1 MSKKHRK
8 KRIAELEAANQRLQ
22 KQLDRSR
29 KYFQEEYIKQEGA
42 REALAK
48 MLSECSESEY
58 FLRLAIDNIPAALF
72 WKNSDNIYLGCNQNF
87 AKIVGL
93 ESAAEI
99 RGKSD
104 EDLPKKGEKVKLFP
118 EGECWNSQE
127 RKIIEYREQDDGS
140 RHWWEMNKIIIK
152 DGEGNAIGM
161 LGIIADITE
170 RVQRAEKLKQQAI
183 AMAATTDGIAILTQE
198 GYIYLNQAHA
208 QMFGYDFPEELLGE
222 SWQFLYDAE
231 EIARFEREIMPILMQ
246 QGYWRG
252 EATAKRKDGST
263 FFQELSLNITEEG
276 AIICICRDITERKQA
291 EASLWQL
298 KEELEQRVESRT
310 RELRASEA
318 RLQRLAAIVAVA
330 IFEFR
335 LNPDGTRSFPYVSE
349 GCRDIYELEPDN
361 FIQCF
366 DLVHTDDI
374 ISLNAAIAESARSS
388 GRFEHEHR
396 IITPSGTH
404 KWVRAIGRP
413 ERLEDGTIIWDGL
426 IIDTSDRKRA
436 EAELEA
442 SQAELLALIGA
453 IQDVIMVLD
462 RSGRYL
468 KILPSGAPLLY
479 QPPSNLLGKTLH
491 EVLPPQGAEFFANT
505 IHQVLAEGKSAR
517 REYNLPIGDRLVWFD
532 ATVTPMADDRVL
544 WVARDISDRKH
555 QEVALRQSSQLISQQ
570 VRRSQLLY
578 QLTQQIRN
586 SLDFNQIL
594 NTTVREIQ
602 DFLKVDR
609 CHFAWYV
616 EEADHCYWDVVAE
629 VQATNLPS
637 FIGRHRTS
645 DFGPLSELLLSRQTL
660 RLDDVAQIEDVPVR
674 DFVTALGNRSMLV
687 LPVWDNAG
695 GRYGIIAC
703 IHAREVRP
711 WKDDEVELLEAA
723 IAQLAIALNQG
734 NILAQSQARAQEL
747 EQTLHQLQR
756 TQTQLIQSEK
766 MSSLGQMVAGV
777 AHEINNPV
785 SFIHGN
791 LFHAEQ
797 YMMELI
803 ELLDLY
809 QQHYR
814 EPHDE
819 IADKIESIELD
830 FLKEDLRKLF
840 QSMGVGTERIREI
853 VKSLRNFSRLDEADF
868 KEVNLHEGIDSALM
882 ILQSRLRAT
891 DRRSEIAVIKEYSP
905 LPRIKCYAGELN
917 QVFLNIIA
925 NAIDALSER
934 TPQLREQDPSTIR
947 IQTQT
952 HSESVTISITDNG
965 PGICPAIMTKL
976 FDPFFTTKAI
986 GKGTGLGLSISYQI
1000 VTEKHNGQLYCT
1012 SQPGATTFTIELPMR
1027 ANN

>member
-1 MSKKHRK
+1 MSKKPRK
-8 KRIAELEAANQRLQ
+8 NRIAELEAANQRLQ
-22 KQLDRSR
+22 KQLEQSQ

-48 MLSECSESEY
+48 MLSECRESEY

-72 WKNSDNIYLGCNQNF
+72 WKNSDNIYLGCNQKF

-104 EDLPKKGEKVKLFP
+104 EDLPEKGEEAKWFR
-118 EGECWNSQE
+118 EEECWNSQDM
-127 RKIIEYREQDDGS
+127 KIIADREQEDGS
-140 RHWWEMNKIIIK
+140 RHWWEMNKITIK
-152 DGEGNAIGM
+152 DGEGNAVGM
-161 LGIIADITE
+161 LGIFVDITE
-170 RVQRAEKLKQQAI
+170 RVQTAEKLKRQAI

-198 GYIYLNQAHA
+198 GYIYLNQDHA
-208 QMFGYDFPEELLGE
+208 QIFGYDSPEELLGKN
-222 SWQFLYDAE
+222 WQILYDAE

-246 QGYWRG
+246 QGSWQG

-263 FFQELSLNITEEG
+263 FFQELSLTVTEDG
-276 AIICICRDITERKQA
+276 AIICISRDITERKQA

-318 RLQRLAAIVAVA
+318 RLQRLAAIVAVV

-335 LNPDGTRSFPYVSE
+335 LNPDGTRCFPYVSE

-366 DLVHTDDI
+366 DLIHGADI
-374 ISLNAAIAESARSS
+374 ASVNAAISASARSL

-396 IITPSGTH
+396 IITPSGAW
-404 KWVRAIGRP
+404 KWVQAIARP
-413 ERLEDGTIIWDGL
+413 ELQEDGTIIWDGL
-426 IIDTSDRKRA
+426 I
-436 EAELEA
+436 L
-442 SQAELLALIGA
+442 
-453 IQDVIMVLD
+453 
-462 RSGRYL
+462 
-468 KILPSGAPLLY
+468 
-479 QPPSNLLGKTLH
+479 
-491 EVLPPQGAEFFANT
+491 
-505 IHQVLAEGKSAR
+505 
-517 REYNLPIGDRLVWFD
+517 
-532 ATVTPMADDRVL
+532 
-544 WVARDISDRKH
+544 DISDRKN

-570 VRRSQLLY
+570 ARRSQLLH

-586 SLDFNQIL
+586 SLDFNQII

-609 CHFAWYV
+609 CHFAWYL

-629 VQATNLPS
+629 VQGTDLPS
-637 FIGRHRTS
+637 FIGRHHRS
-645 DFGPLSELLLSRQTL
+645 DFGPLSEVLLSRQTV
-660 RLDDVAQIEDVPVR
+660 RLDDVAQIEHLQVR

-734 NILAQSQARAQEL
+734 NLLAQSQARAEKL

-791 LFHAEQ
+791 LFHGEE
-797 YMMELI
+797 YMRELI

-809 QQHYR
+809 QLHYP
-814 EPHDE
+814 EPHGE
-819 IADKIESIELD
+819 IAERIEEIELD
-830 FLKEDLRKLF
+830 FVKQDLHNMF

-853 VKSLRNFSRLDEADF
+853 VTSLRNFSRLDEADF

-891 DRRSEIAVIKEYSP
+891 DRRPEIAVIKEYSP
-905 LPRIKCYAGELN
+905 LPRIKCYAGQLN
-917 QVFLNIIA
+917 QVFLNIIT
-925 NAIDALSER
+925 NAIDALEKRDRDR
-934 TPQLREQDPSTIR
+934 TFVLMQQDPSSIR

-952 HSESVTISITDNG
+952 HSHTITISITDNG
-965 PGICPAIMTKL
+965 PGICPAIIPKL

-1000 VTEKHNGQLYCT
+1000 VTEKHNGKLYCT
-1012 SQPGATTFTIELPMR
+1012 SQPGATTFTIELPIQIESSQ
-1027 ANN
+1027 AGVWE